1 MAPQQQEQQ
10 RDPNV
15 SAVAQPTGQGVIADG
30 NANLRAIVTGL
41 RKMDPNASPDT
52 IMRATMER
60 IQMLKGV
67 QPEVKDA
74 MMMQARSAQTELKYT
89 QLQEQMD
96 RKDSALAEKQ
106 RNDDMVNKA
115 KEDAI
120 AAAGLRVQMGI
131 NGKYE
136 VTRMQQAGA
145 TGRTAMQQRGAT
157 ARTGLQQSGQDN
169 RQRYGEGQKNARAAA
184 GEQGRTDRAAAGEQ
198 GRTDRAG
205 MRPGSNPAPVR
216 SAPSSGPS
224 SAQVSELKKFR
235 NNPAATKSF
244 DQRFGKGAAARAL
257 ASK

>member
-1 MAPQQQEQQ
+1 MAPQQQQQ
-10 RDPNV
+10 ERDPNL

-60 IQMLKGV
+60 IGMLKGV

-74 MMMQARSAQTELKYT
+74 MMMQARSAQTEFKYT

-96 RKDSALAEKQ
+96 RKDAALAEKQ

-120 AAAGLRVQMGI
+120 TAAGLRVQMGI

-157 ARTGLQQSGQDN
+157 GRTAMQQRGATARTGLQQSGQDN
-169 RQRYGEGQKNARAAA
+169 RQRYGEGQKN
-184 GEQGRTDRAAAGEQ
+184 DRAAAGEQ
-198 GRTDRAG
+198 ARTDRAG
-205 MRPGSNPAPVR
+205 MRPGSRPAPAR
-216 SAPSSGPS
+216 SAAGNMPRPKS
-224 SAQVSELKKFR
+224 KKE
-235 NNPAATKSF
+235 
-244 DQRFGKGAAARAL
+244 AL
-257 ASK
+257 ALKPGTKFVDPSGNVQTRP